1 MNNQMKKV
9 TKARKLFI
17 NLTRPH
23 GTWMPSRIP
32 WTALRE
38 FGSCAI
44 SVDAGNVSME
54 MNAYDMGTCLQSYNA
69 IVDDYDNEVP
79 VAIPENTC
87 GALEN

>member
-17 NLTRPH
+17 NLTPPH
-23 GTWMPSRIP
+23 GTWVLSRIP
-32 WTALRE
+32 RTALRE
-38 FGSCAI
+38 FASRTI

-54 MNAYDMGTCLQSYNA
+54 MNACDMDTYLQSYIA
-69 IVDDYDNEVP
+69 IVDDYDNEEP

-87 GALEN
+87 GAPEN